1 MHEASRCEVGSG
13 IAGGS
18 GTDHEEDRYGPWM
31 VVTRKRGG
39 QKGTTKGVQQLDPTQ
54 SALRSKTRDSLV
66 RNNPSNGNQVWNE
79 AKVMGFTPETDLEKA
94 GKGGLV
100 LGPNLKLGGLMDK
113 PGVQDKAH
121 ISPSVK
127 GKKVM
132 ARNKVLTQLNEKAS
146 DNNMSHFTSATQP
159 FSFLDNNGIDAN
171 FHFSST
177 PSTELGKRSGERPWR
192 S

>member
-1 MHEASRCEVGSG
+1 
-13 IAGGS
+13 
-18 GTDHEEDRYGPWM
+18 M

-54 SALRSKTRDSLV
+54 LASRSKARDSLV
-66 RNNPSNGNQVWNE
+66 RNNPNNGNQVWNK
-79 AKVMGFTPETDLEKA
+79 AKVMGFTLETDLEKA

-100 LGPNLKLGGLMDK
+100 LGPNLKLEGLMDK

-132 ARNKVLTQLNEKAS
+132 ARNKVLTQLNKKAS
-146 DNNMSHFTSATQP
+146 DNMSHFTSATQP
-159 FSFLDNNGIDAN
+159 FSFFDNNGIDAN
-171 FHFSST
+171 FHFSSA
-177 PSTELGKRSGERPWR
+177 PRAELGKRSRERPWR
-192 S
+192 SYGR